1 MGPFAAPDKATQYA
15 FLRDDI
21 LCHANEEALLR
32 KQRRQHAASLGRK
45 LFGAGLVLALATL
58 AAKVPP
64 ARAAGSAVD
73 EATLELYKTKCQ
85 PCHLADGN
93 SPIKEMNF
101 ADGEWI
107 HGSKLTDV
115 VKVIEEG
122 VPGKAMLPFK
132 EKLTKEEIEGLA
144 KYVRTFD
151 KKLAVEKGAKGG
163 K

>member
-1 MGPFAAPDKATQYA
+1 MNDHG
-15 FLRDDI
+15 
-21 LCHANEEALLR
+21 H
-32 KQRRQHAASLGRK
+32 QHTTG
-45 LFGAGLVLALATL
+45 FGKRPARTGLVLALATL
-58 AAKVPP
+58 ACAAAP
-64 ARAAGSAVD
+64 ARAAD
-73 EATLELYKTKCQ
+73 DATLQLYKTKCQ
-85 PCHLADGN
+85 ACHLADGN

-107 HGSKLTDV
+107 HGSKLADV

-132 EKLTKEEIEGLA
+132 EQLSKEEIEALA

-151 KKLAVEKGAKGG
+151 KKLAAEKGAKGG